1 MKAGGRLVYATC
13 SLLEEENQAV
23 VRDFLSRHPE
33 FEALCATDVL
43 AKQGIN
49 LPDWVRDRFGN
60 DLVMLP
66 NLTDTDGF
74 FGAVLQKKVP
84 AKAPAPEKVS
94 EN

>member
-1 MKAGGRLVYATC
+1 MYATC

-23 VRDFLSRHPE
+23 VQDFLSRHPE

-43 AKQGIN
+43 AKQGIT
-49 LPDWVRDRFGN
+49 LPTWIKDRFGN

-84 AKAPAPEKVS
+84 AKSPVPEKPS
-94 EN
+94 EG

>member
-1 MKAGGRLVYATC
+1 MAFRLVYATC

-49 LPDWVRDRFGN
+49 LPDWVRARFGN

-84 AKAPAPEKVS
+84 AKAQAPEKVS